1 VTTSVLIALVVIVG
15 WSLVAGRL
23 ARLRISGPLLMVTA
37 GIAIGLGTRN
47 DIGQTLNTVAAE
59 KVVELILAV
68 LLFVDATE
76 VKGGYF
82 AGERRTS
89 VRLLL
94 IAMPLSIGAALL
106 AGAALLPS
114 LSIGVLLLIACIAIP
129 IDLAPT
135 SSMVRDQRIPVR
147 VRNVLNIESGYN
159 DGIVAPLFI
168 FALTLAGDHSHAE
181 GPADALETA
190 VPSAFYAILAGG
202 VVGVVAAWLTNHS
215 MARGFA
221 TQQSIR
227 ISLVVFPLL
236 AYGLA
241 TELHGNGFVAA
252 FICGIAYK
260 AARSTQPTESEL
272 SLVDD
277 VSVLAALAMW
287 FVFGCTAV
295 LVLEFGFVW
304 QIIVLA
310 LAALTVLR
318 IVPVYMSLLG
328 TTLSRTDRL
337 VIGMLGPR
345 GTASIVFGLL
355 AYNALDGEIANDTLY
370 AMTVTVLG
378 SVVIHGIG
386 STLVAQWYERH
397 SAPGRTT

>member
-1 VTTSVLIALVVIVG
+1 MTTSVLIALVVIVG

-23 ARLRISGPLLMVTA
+23 ARFRISGPLLMVTA
-37 GIAIGLGTRN
+37 GIAIGLSTRN

-94 IAMPLSIGAALL
+94 VAMPLSIGAALL

-114 LSIGVLLLIACIAIP
+114 LSIGVLLVIACIAIP

-135 SSMVRDQRIPVR
+135 SSMVRDKRIPVR

-159 DGIVAPLFI
+159 DGIVAPLFV

-181 GPADALETA
+181 GRVDALETA
-190 VPSAFYAILAGG
+190 VPSAVYAIVAGG
-202 VVGVVAAWLTNHS
+202 VVGVVAAWLTNQS

-221 TQQSIR
+221 TEQSIR
-227 ISLVVFPLL
+227 ISLVIFPLL
-236 AYGLA
+236 AYGSA
-241 TELHGNGFVAA
+241 TELQGNGFVAA

-260 AARSTQPTESEL
+260 AARSTLPTESEL

-310 LAALTVLR
+310 VAALTVLR
-318 IVPVYMSLLG
+318 IVPVYLSLLG

-355 AYNALDGEIANDTLY
+355 AYNALEGRIANDTLY

-386 STLVAQWYERH
+386 STLVAQWYERRSTPS
-397 SAPGRTT
+397 SAQ

>member
-1 VTTSVLIALVVIVG
+1 MTTSVLIALVVIVG

-159 DGIVAPLFI
+159 DGIVAP
-168 FALTLAGDHSHAE
+168 S
-181 GPADALETA
+181 
-190 VPSAFYAILAGG
+190 SY
-202 VVGVVAAWLTNHS
+202 
-215 MARGFA
+215 
-221 TQQSIR
+221 
-227 ISLVVFPLL
+227 
-236 AYGLA
+236 
-241 TELHGNGFVAA
+241 
-252 FICGIAYK
+252 
-260 AARSTQPTESEL
+260 
-272 SLVDD
+272 
-277 VSVLAALAMW
+277 
-287 FVFGCTAV
+287 
-295 LVLEFGFVW
+295 
-304 QIIVLA
+304 
-310 LAALTVLR
+310 
-318 IVPVYMSLLG
+318 
-328 TTLSRTDRL
+328 SR
-337 VIGMLGPR
+337 
-345 GTASIVFGLL
+345 
-355 AYNALDGEIANDTLY
+355 
-370 AMTVTVLG
+370 
-378 SVVIHGIG
+378 
-386 STLVAQWYERH
+386 
-397 SAPGRTT
+397 